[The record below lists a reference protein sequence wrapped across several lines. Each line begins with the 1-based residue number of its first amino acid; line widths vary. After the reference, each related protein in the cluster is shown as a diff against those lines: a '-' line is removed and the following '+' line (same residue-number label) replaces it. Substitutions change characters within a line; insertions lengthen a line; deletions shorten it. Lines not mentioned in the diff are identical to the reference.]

1 MPVLAPAAPLS
12 LWPAQEGPGEQ
23 ENARCVPLRTFVVA
37 SMAPWRTSEALQRL
51 ASKLLLY
58 TTPSCTPR
66 TGRTGRASPARLP
79 PRVPALSVPS
89 CCSSAGAMNYPHL
102 PHTPTPPRPPRSTSR
117 WAHLGISYLLLSDGE
132 HVANSCSVSA
142 PHSAWHRARARAQPL
157 LTPIGE
163 ESASL
168 QRGLLPGLG
177 GCNFLETKAMPL
189 NSWRP
194 SVWVCPRDRMGD
206 FSDTLSRLTE
216 SG

>member
-142 PHSAWHRARARAQPL
+142 PHSAWHTARPVHAGW
-157 LTPIGE
+157 LTATAGCWLGRNTGLFFC
-163 ESASL
+163 SVSL
-168 QRGLLPGLG
+168 HHI
-177 GCNFLETKAMPL
+177 
-189 NSWRP
+189 
-194 SVWVCPRDRMGD
+194 
-206 FSDTLSRLTE
+206 
-216 SG
+216 